1 MEAVQKHKKWINVA
15 LALAGIGL
23 VFYYA
28 VCGESCSYLRGEL
41 FGIDLKYTGILFMA
55 ALIALSLAR
64 QELLLFFAV
73 AAATGAEI
81 FLVGFQV
88 RNETF
93 CPYCLMFGVTVLL
106 LFLLNLDPSR
116 KKLAGLSIVLGFFLF
131 WLFFEGSVIP
141 MYAVL

>member
-1 MEAVQKHKKWINVA
+1 MLAV
-15 LALAGIGL
+15 AGIAL

-55 ALIALSLAR
+55 ALIALSFAR
-64 QELLLFFAV
+64 QEVLLLIAI
-73 AAATGAEI
+73 AAAVGAEV

-88 RNETF
+88 RNETY

-131 WLFFEGSVIP
+131 WLFFQGSVIP
-141 MYAVL
+141 TYAVL

>member
-1 MEAVQKHKKWINVA
+1 MEILQKHKKWLNVV

-28 VCGESCSYLRGEL
+28 VCGESCSYLQGAL
-41 FGIDLKYTGILFMA
+41 FGIDLKYAGILFMA
-55 ALIALSLAR
+55 ALIALALAR
-64 QELLLFFAV
+64 QEHLLLVAV
-73 AAATGAEI
+73 AAATGAEV

-106 LFLLNLDPSR
+106 LFLLNLDLSR

-141 MYAVL
+141 TYALL